1 MGTSGN
7 LSYLN
12 GCKVCY
18 DYCDSSVACMEM
30 FYELV
35 EKVGY
40 ETAGRIQMYLML
52 PGMQMNEDGLR
63 LIANNNDAKCISKL
77 VREGHKYLMLYLDDA
92 AYGGWDD
99 VLAT

>member
-1 MGTSGN
+1 MGM
-7 LSYLN
+7 L
-12 GCKVCY
+12 
-18 DYCDSSVACMEM
+18 
-30 FYELV
+30 YELV